1 MPSTTQLLSA
11 LAVTAAAGVQ
21 AAMGPAFSTGPVASD
36 SFIREATST
45 LVLPAAPA
53 NNKGSASLW
62 VGMGTSNGDLIQ
74 SIADN
79 SNYDNTG
86 TDKWSIFAY
95 TLLKTGDNSQMPVQT
110 EGTDA
115 SEGDKITMHYKFDDA
130 SQNYT
135 QTVSINDK
143 VVSTLST
150 KDGEAQGWGS
160 AVECAAEDCG
170 TVGAHSWINTKII
183 LDKEDPNYIRTLG
196 KGQGVTGDMS
206 TSDGG
211 KTWTVSTIEIPE
223 YTFGQ

>member
-110 EGTDA
+110 DGTDA